1 MTSRL
6 VLLVALFVLASCGG
20 AIAHDGFA
28 DRAPADRA
36 SSDPWT
42 AEIARFEAQD
52 RAAPPGP
59 GAVVFVGSS
68 SIRLWSTLAD
78 DFAGTRVLNRGFGG
92 SRVADATRYA
102 ARIVLPYR
110 PRLVVLYAG
119 DNDLAEGR
127 TPADVVADV
136 QAFVAAIHRTAA
148 STPVVFV
155 SIKPS
160 PARASLLA
168 AMREANALVRAYAA
182 RTPRVRYVDVF
193 DAMLG
198 ADGAPRAD
206 LFGPDG
212 LHMNARGY
220 ALWTRVIAPE
230 LRR

>member
-1 MTSRL
+1 MTR
-6 VLLVALFVLASCGG
+6 VLARVTALFLLLASTT
-20 AIAHDGFA
+20 AAFA
-28 DRAPADRA
+28 RDA
-36 SSDPWT
+36 STDPWET
-42 AEIARFEAQD
+42 EIARFEAAD
-52 RAAPPGP
+52 RVAPPQP
-59 GAVVFVGSS
+59 GGVVFVGSS

-92 SRVADATRYA
+92 SRIADATRHA

-127 TPADVVADV
+127 SPRQVLADVE
-136 QAFVAAIHRTAA
+136 AFVASVRHDAPA
-148 STPVVFV
+148 TPVVFV

-160 PARASLLA
+160 PARVALLPT
-168 AMREANALVRAYAA
+168 MREANALVRAYAR
-182 RTPRVRYVDVF
+182 RTRSVRYVDVF
-193 DAMLG
+193 EPMLG
-198 ADGAPRAD
+198 ADGAPRAE

-220 ALWTRVIAPE
+220 ALWTRIIAPE